1 MNPGLAGAR
10 VCVAS
15 PNHETQLF
23 FFSCSTLCQGP
34 AHPWSSCFKLSGGPA
49 LAGGSQREGRRGA
62 GGENGGGKKRG
73 LEKREVHAA
82 A

>member
-1 MNPGLAGAR
+1 MPESVLLHQTMKLS
-10 VCVAS
+10 C
-15 PNHETQLF
+15 

-62 GGENGGGKKRG
+62 GGEDGGGKKRG